1 MECLLDTNFLMV
13 PVQFK
18 VDIFSELG
26 EYELVT
32 LDNCI
37 AELKK
42 ISKGKNRDAVAAK
55 IAMKMTE
62 GRVRVVSTT
71 VKITDTAIVNYAR
84 KHGCAVATNDQNLM
98 KTLKKYGIKIIRL
111 RQKKYLTKG

>member
-13 PVQFK
+13 PAQFK

-32 LDNCI
+32 LDRCMT
-37 AELKK
+37 ELEK
-42 ISKGKNRDAVAAK
+42 ISKGKGRDAAAAK
-55 IAMKMTE
+55 IAMKMAK
-62 GRVRVVSTT
+62 GRVR
-71 VKITDTAIVNYAR
+71 IARAEGRGTDTAIVNYA
-84 KHGCAVATNDQNLM
+84 KKKKCAVATNDQNLM

-111 RQKKYLTKG
+111 RQKKYLTER